1 MTFEWGYKR
10 AFLRCALLFVVGTT
24 LQLAVGDI
32 DSSLLHY
39 PWGLILAVNYLY
51 LLVVAYAMRNR
62 WRWLRQLGDDKAC
75 LSSLAAFGA
84 MVIVFGLTRQDPAR
98 EGLVGALGFSRMT
111 SSWPFNL
118 LLFYFMTTLGI
129 RTVSDIHH
137 LRDRRM
143 AAVLTHL
150 GVFVLLVAGTFG
162 SGDTVRCMVT
172 TRVGT
177 PVSIGRDDAGHEV
190 RLPFALTLDD
200 FSIEEYPP
208 KLYLLD
214 TRRESSSR
222 EFLSVEADGAEAII
236 GDWRIRAEH
245 SLDMAGRLP
254 EESDWRAMKHVGA
267 APAVYASAENT
278 VTGER
283 FSGWVSCGSHIF
295 EPSYL
300 MLDDGMAVAM
310 PRREAKRYLSRVNI
324 MEEGGIRRDVEIEV
338 NHPARVGSWRVYQ
351 VGYDTSKGRWSD
363 TSVLEYIRDP
373 WYGAAH
379 LALWMLLAAGVVMFV
394 TAGGRRI
401 GVRKTD
407 DGMPDAAGGA
417 AACGTDMDGV
427 KAKHVRGGA
436 AVRRRGGRKEVKL

>member
-84 MVIVFGLTRQDPAR
+84 IVIVFGLTRQDPAR

-222 EFLSVEADGAEAII
+222 EFLSVEADGAEAVI

-363 TSVLEYIRDP
+363 TSVLECIRDP

-407 DGMPDAAGGA
+407 DGMPDATGGA

>member
-84 MVIVFGLTRQDPAR
+84 IVIVFGLTRQDPAR

-267 APAVYASAENT
+267 APAVYASAVNT

-363 TSVLEYIRDP
+363 TSVLECIRDP

>member
-84 MVIVFGLTRQDPAR
+84 IVIVFGLTRQDPAR

-177 PVSIGRDDAGHEV
+177 PVSIGRDDAGREV

-236 GDWRIRAEH
+236 GDWRIRADH

-300 MLDDGMAVAM
+300 MLDGGMAVAM

-363 TSVLEYIRDP
+363 TSVLECIRDP

>member
-84 MVIVFGLTRQDPAR
+84 IVIVFGLTRQDPAR

-222 EFLSVEADGAEAII
+222 EFLSVEADGAEAVI

-278 VTGER
+278 VTGEK

-363 TSVLEYIRDP
+363 TSVLECICDP

-427 KAKHVRGGA
+427 KEKHVRGGA

>member
-177 PVSIGRDDAGHEV
+177 PVSIGRDDAGREV

-222 EFLSVEADGAEAII
+222 EFLSVEADGAEAVI

-363 TSVLEYIRDP
+363 TSVLECIRDP

>member
-84 MVIVFGLTRQDPAR
+84 IVIVFGLTRQDPAR

-190 RLPFALTLDD
+190 RLPFALTLGD

-222 EFLSVEADGAEAII
+222 EFLSVEADGAETVI

-363 TSVLEYIRDP
+363 TSVLECIRDP

>member
-51 LLVVAYAMRNR
+51 LLVVAYALRNR

-84 MVIVFGLTRQDPAR
+84 IVIVFGLTRQDPAR

-222 EFLSVEADGAEAII
+222 EFLSVEADGAEAVID
-236 GDWRIRAEH
+236 GWRVRAEH
-245 SLDMAGRLP
+245 SIDMAGRLP

-267 APAVYASAENT
+267 APAVYVSAENT
-278 VTGER
+278 VTGES
-283 FSGWVSCGSHIF
+283 FKGWVSCGSHIF

-363 TSVLEYIRDP
+363 TSVLECIRDP

-436 AVRRRGGRKEVKL
+436 DVRRRGGRKEVKL

>member
-1 MTFEWGYKR
+1 MTLKWGYKR

-24 LQLAVGDI
+24 LQLAIGDI
-32 DSSLLHY
+32 DTSWLRY

-51 LLVVAYAMRNR
+51 LLVVAYVLRDK
-62 WRWLRQLGDDKAC
+62 WRWLRQLADDKAC
-75 LSSLAAFGA
+75 ISSLASFGV
-84 MVIVFGLTRQDPAR
+84 MVIIFGLTRQDPLR
-98 EGLVGALGFSRMT
+98 EGWVGAMGFSRMS

-129 RTVSDIHH
+129 RVVSDIHH
-137 LRDRRM
+137 IRARRK

-162 SGDTVRCMVT
+162 SGDTVRCMMT
-172 TRVGT
+172 ARVDT
-177 PVSIGRDDAGHEV
+177 PVNTGRDDAGHELT
-190 RLPFALTLDD
+190 LPFAITLED

-208 KLYLLD
+208 KLYVLD

-222 EFLSVEADGAEAII
+222 GFLSVEADGSEAEID
-236 GDWRIRAEH
+236 GWRIRAEH

-254 EESDWRAMKHVGA
+254 EESDWRAMKHIGA
-267 APAVYASAENT
+267 APAVYVSAVN
-278 VTGER
+278 VATGEQFR
-283 FSGWVSCGSHIF
+283 GWVSCGSHIF

-300 MLDDGMAVAM
+300 MLSDGKAVAM

-324 MEEGGIRRDVEIEV
+324 MEEDGVRRDVDIEV

-363 TSVLEYIRDP
+363 TSVLECIRDP

-379 LALWMLLAAGVVMFV
+379 VALWMLLVAGVVMFV
-394 TAGGRRI
+394 TAGGRRV
-401 GVRKTD
+401 GGRKTACMSG
-407 DGMPDAAGGA
+407 DGDSSAGS
-417 AACGTDMDGV
+417 
-427 KAKHVRGGA
+427 VRA
-436 AVRRRGGRKEVKL
+436 AVSAEGAVCHGSMAGRRRGRRKEVKR

>member
-84 MVIVFGLTRQDPAR
+84 IVIVFGLTRQDPAR

-177 PVSIGRDDAGHEV
+177 PVSIGRDDVGHEV

-222 EFLSVEADGAEAII
+222 EFLSVEADGAEAVI

-363 TSVLEYIRDP
+363 TSVLECIRDP

>member
-84 MVIVFGLTRQDPAR
+84 IVIVFGLTRQDPAR

-222 EFLSVEADGAEAII
+222 EFLSVEADGAEAVI

-278 VTGER
+278 VTGEK

-363 TSVLEYIRDP
+363 TSVLECIRDP

>member
-84 MVIVFGLTRQDPAR
+84 IVIVFGLTRQDPAR

-222 EFLSVEADGAEAII
+222 EFLSVEADGAEAVI

-363 TSVLEYIRDP
+363 TSVLECIRDP

-417 AACGTDMDGV
+417 AACETDMDGV

>member
-24 LQLAVGDI
+24 LQLTVGDI
-32 DSSLLHY
+32 DTSLLRY

-51 LLVVAYAMRNR
+51 LLVVAYALRNR

-98 EGLVGALGFSRMT
+98 EGVVGALGFSRMT

-118 LLFYFMTTLGI
+118 LLLYFMTTLGI

-137 LRDRRM
+137 LRRRRP

-150 GVFVLLVAGTFG
+150 GVFVLLAAGTFG

-172 TRVGT
+172 ARVGM
-177 PVSIGRDDAGHEV
+177 PVNIGRDDAGHEV
-190 RLPFALTLDD
+190 QLPFALTLDD

-222 EFLSVEADGAEAII
+222 EFLSVEADGAEAVID
-236 GDWRIRAEH
+236 GWRIRAEH

-267 APAVYASAENT
+267 APAVYVSAENT

-283 FSGWVSCGSHIF
+283 FKGWVSCGSHIF

-300 MLDDGMAVAM
+300 MLDGGMAVAM

-324 MEEGGIRRDVEIEV
+324 MEEEGIRRDVEIEV

-363 TSVLEYIRDP
+363 TSVLECIRDP
-373 WYGAAH
+373 WYAAAH
-379 LALWMLLAAGVVMFV
+379 VALWMLLAAGVVMFV

-401 GVRKTD
+401 GGRERC
-407 DGMPDAAGGA
+407 DGMPAAGGEVS
-417 AACGTDMDGV
+417 ACGTDAGGRTAETV
-427 KAKHVRGGA
+427 SEGA
-436 AVRRRGGRKEVKL
+436 AVRRRGGRKEVKR

>member
-84 MVIVFGLTRQDPAR
+84 IVIVFGLTRQDPAR

-254 EESDWRAMKHVGA
+254 EESNWRAMKHVGA

-324 MEEGGIRRDVEIEV
+324 MVEGGIRRDVEIEV

-363 TSVLEYIRDP
+363 TSVLECIRDP

>member
-84 MVIVFGLTRQDPAR
+84 IVIVFGLTRQDPAR

-222 EFLSVEADGAEAII
+222 KFLSVEADGAETVI

-363 TSVLEYIRDP
+363 TSVLECIRDP

-427 KAKHVRGGA
+427 KEKHVRGGA

>member
-84 MVIVFGLTRQDPAR
+84 IVIVFGLTRQDPAR

-222 EFLSVEADGAEAII
+222 EFLSVEADGAEAVI

-363 TSVLEYIRDP
+363 TSVLECIRDP

-436 AVRRRGGRKEVKL
+436 AVRRRGGRKEMKL

>member
-84 MVIVFGLTRQDPAR
+84 IVIVFGLTRQDPAR

-222 EFLSVEADGAEAII
+222 EFLSVEADGAEAVI

-363 TSVLEYIRDP
+363 TSVLECIRDP

-379 LALWMLLAAGVVMFV
+379 VALWMLLAAGVVMFV

-407 DGMPDAAGGA
+407 DDMPDAAGGA

>member
-84 MVIVFGLTRQDPAR
+84 IVIVFGLTRQDPAR

-190 RLPFALTLDD
+190 RLPFALTLGD

-222 EFLSVEADGAEAII
+222 EFLSVEADGAEAVI

-363 TSVLEYIRDP
+363 TSVLECIRDP

>member
-84 MVIVFGLTRQDPAR
+84 IVIVFGLTRQDPAR

-177 PVSIGRDDAGHEV
+177 PVSIGRDDAGREV

-236 GDWRIRAEH
+236 GDWRIRADH

-300 MLDDGMAVAM
+300 MLDGGMAVAM

-363 TSVLEYIRDP
+363 TSVLECIRDP

-417 AACGTDMDGV
+417 AAGGTGMGGV
-427 KAKHVRGGA
+427 KGKHVRGGA

>member
-84 MVIVFGLTRQDPAR
+84 IVIVFGLTRQDPAR

-222 EFLSVEADGAEAII
+222 EFLSVEADGAEAVI

-363 TSVLEYIRDP
+363 TSVLECIRDP

-407 DGMPDAAGGA
+407 DGMPDAAGSA